1 MSAIPRPAHFYQF
14 TNIDQTFLR
23 LYATITPQPLSHNL
37 LKNLRNNSSNE
48 LQKQA
53 LFLSRVRVRVR
64 VFIGL
69 KATHDNKQQYCRRFA
84 RLHGGVPS
92 GPSLATAVGAQISV
106 HTLLQY

>member
-23 LYATITPQPLSHNL
+23 LYATITRQPLSHNL

-53 LFLSRVRVRVR
+53 LFLSNEK
-64 VFIGL
+64 IKGSQL
-69 KATHDNKQQYCRRFA
+69 KPVKIFSKAESSWTIIILKKLN
-84 RLHGGVPS
+84 
-92 GPSLATAVGAQISV
+92 ISS
-106 HTLLQY
+106 HNF